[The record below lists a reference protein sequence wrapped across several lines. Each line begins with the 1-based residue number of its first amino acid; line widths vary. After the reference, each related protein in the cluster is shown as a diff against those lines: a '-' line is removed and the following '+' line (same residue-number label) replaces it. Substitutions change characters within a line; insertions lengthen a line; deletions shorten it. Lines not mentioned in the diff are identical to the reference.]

1 MSSGFVLFVR
11 TIVRLAVCLASLPP
25 RLCYRPYAWEA
36 SGRQTAKGAKERRGL
51 AIRSR
56 RLFEWQG
63 RCNCLPGPGAKRRAP
78 LALPA
83 SSEVKAWG
91 SGRRTPEAHAGSIR
105 CFQRDPRQ
113 GLPRCTRGTPERGS
127 RENVTDV
134 GRQRFGLPSASQA
147 VRRSSR
153 APATPR
159 EGSRKLHQRFPPGR
173 SLEVLILL

>member
-36 SGRQTAKGAKERRGL
+36 SGRQTAKGAKERQGL

-105 CFQRDPRQ
+105 CFSAIRVKGFPDA
-113 GLPRCTRGTPERGS
+113 
-127 RENVTDV
+127 REEYLNADLART
-134 GRQRFGLPSASQA
+134 
-147 VRRSSR
+147 
-153 APATPR
+153 
-159 EGSRKLHQRFPPGR
+159 
-173 SLEVLILL
+173 